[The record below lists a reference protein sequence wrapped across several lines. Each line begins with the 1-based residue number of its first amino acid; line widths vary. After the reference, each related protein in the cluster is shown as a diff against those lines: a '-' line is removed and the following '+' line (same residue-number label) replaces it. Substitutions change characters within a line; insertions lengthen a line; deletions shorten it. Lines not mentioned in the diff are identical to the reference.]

1 MADEIEI
8 PCLSFDLA
16 RLAGTPGAQQLQAN
30 FRDLRDFSKKL
41 SLYLDQAADA
51 VQGDEVWINRTGDVM
66 QHIQTRTEADGVTAV
81 PEEAA
86 GVGGAFLT
94 NIMVD
99 PTNHGIVTQRANP
112 HVMDVHSDDAWIVVA
127 ADHGI
132 GHAHAQAAVVGKALN
147 GFAWNVQLDDREHV
161 VECNGGAIYGDTW
174 ITPTWDALG
183 HYDFAH
189 TSAGVANAGQA
200 LGATAALIQT
210 MTRDLCHHLKG
221 ATSAT
226 ADGKWIQ
233 ITAGAVNHIASATAS
248 AGHDLGTATAILQ
261 TITRD
266 ACDHVKDSTNA
277 TGDSWII
284 ISAGGIK
291 HTATTGTGVSITAGA
306 GSAVQNLYLDACN
319 HVTSASFIAV
329 GPGGTYTAGNFWITV
344 SGTAISHTTG
354 GSATVDGSAGTSPGS
369 ASAVVGYIEWDAA
382 HHVITATS
390 TYIVGDANWIVV
402 ACSGTMIQ
410 ISHTGPF
417 SCAAWNV
424 TYSSS
429 GKVIASILADGRGH
443 IISVT
448 YGSAAP

>member
-16 RLAGTPGAQQLQAN
+16 NLAGIAGAKQLQAN

-86 GVGGAFLT
+86 GVGGAFLA
-94 NIMVD
+94 NLMVD
-99 PTNHGIVTQRANP
+99 PTDHAIVTQRANP

-189 TSAGVANAGQA
+189 TSAGVANPLIA
-200 LGATAALIQT
+200 LGAATALIQT
-210 MTRDLCHHLKG
+210 LDRDNCHHLKG
-221 ATSAT
+221 ATT
-226 ADGKWIQ
+226 
-233 ITAGAVNHIASATAS
+233 V
-248 AGHDLGTATAILQ
+248 
-261 TITRD
+261 
-266 ACDHVKDSTNA
+266 